1 MHRCSLLFLP
11 LLLLLPERGSGQEKK
26 PDPKDQPR
34 PLYAMPLGV
43 TAGTTTKVLVR
54 GLKLDTA
61 TAVRTAEWKV
71 TVKLL
76 KKEKTGVPNQADPNK
91 LGDTQVELELTVPK
105 DFAGEAVSVVL
116 TTPGGTSAPHRIL
129 VDATPVVAEK
139 EPNNGFRQAQP
150 VQLGQ
155 TVQGK
160 IDGAQD
166 VDVFR
171 FDGNKGQRVVLEILA
186 ARLGSPLD
194 SVLTLYDADG
204 RIVASNDDFD
214 GGADSRL
221 EVTLPRDG
229 VYFVSVLDA
238 HDQGGPTHVYR
249 LQLRGK

>member
-1 MHRCSLLFLP
+1 VVSLPSP
-11 LLLLLPERGSGQEKK
+11 LAGQEKK
-26 PDPKDQPR
+26 ADPKDQPR

-43 TAGTTTKVLVR
+43 PAGTTTKVLVR
-54 GLKLDTA
+54 GLKLDTT
-61 TAVRTAEWKV
+61 TAVKAVEPNV

-76 KKEKTGVPNQADPNK
+76 RKEKVGVPNQADPNRY
-91 LGDTQVELELTVPK
+91 GDTQVELEITVPK
-105 DFAGEAVSVVL
+105 DFTADAVSVVL
-116 TTPGGTSAPHRIL
+116 TTPAGASAPHRL
-129 VDATPVVAEK
+129 QVDATPVVAEK

-150 VQLGQ
+150 IQLGQ

-160 IDGAQD
+160 IDGALD
-166 VDVFR
+166 VDVYR
-171 FDGNKGQRVVLEILA
+171 FDGNKGQRVVIEIMA

-194 SVLTLYDADG
+194 SVLTMYDADG

-214 GGADSRL
+214 GGPDSRL

-249 LQLRGK
+249 LQLRGQ